1 MAKFHSVSIFV
12 LFAIISMSMV
22 SGIFSNQ
29 NNVAFAQEMELK
41 KIDVFTGEW
50 CHPDGLETPK
60 TIHVGILLN
69 NIGKIDM
76 KAGEYEA
83 DFWYV
88 IWSDDV
94 NFIEDGLPPVG
105 FPNGFVKQISSEYIE
120 EHYYE
125 VRMIGM
131 FFANMDLSLFPF
143 ETIPLTIEV
152 EPDTPC
158 YTDSIVFE
166 YDADTSGVDS
176 RAYVPGWNIG
186 DVSFEAMEH
195 YYEGY
200 DLTYARFVAQF
211 DIERPLTSSVMNILF
226 PVFMITALSVMVFWI
241 PENYT
246 PRIYL
251 SAPLLLALVYLHT
264 GAMKDLPP
272 LAYLTIYDKVMFINF
287 ALFANT
293 ILSLAL
299 QMRFHVNG
307 QELLIKKVNS
317 IQRYLIP
324 VIALVL
330 GLILWNL

>member
-1 MAKFHSVSIFV
+1 
-12 LFAIISMSMV
+12 MSLV

-29 NNVAFAQEMELK
+29 NNVVFAQENRLK
-41 KIDVFTGEW
+41 EIDIFTGEW
-50 CHPDGLETPK
+50 CDPDGLETPK
-60 TIHVGILLN
+60 TIHIGILLN

-94 NFIEDGLPPVG
+94 NFIEEGLPPVG
-105 FPNGFVKQISSEYIE
+105 FPNGFIKQISSEYVE

-166 YDADTSGVDS
+166 YDAETSGVDS
-176 RAYVPGWNIG
+176 RAYVPGWSMKNS
-186 DVSFEAMEH
+186 SFESMEH

-211 DIERPLTSSVMNILF
+211 DIERPMTSS
-226 PVFMITALSVMVFWI
+226 ITS
-241 PENYT
+241 
-246 PRIYL
+246 
-251 SAPLLLALVYLHT
+251 
-264 GAMKDLPP
+264 
-272 LAYLTIYDKVMFINF
+272 
-287 ALFANT
+287 
-293 ILSLAL
+293 
-299 QMRFHVNG
+299 
-307 QELLIKKVNS
+307 
-317 IQRYLIP
+317 
-324 VIALVL
+324 
-330 GLILWNL
+330 

>member
-1 MAKFHSVSIFV
+1 M
-12 LFAIISMSMV
+12 
-22 SGIFSNQ
+22 
-29 NNVAFAQEMELK
+29 
-41 KIDVFTGEW
+41 
-50 CHPDGLETPK
+50 
-60 TIHVGILLN
+60 
-69 NIGKIDM
+69 
-76 KAGEYEA
+76 
-83 DFWYV
+83 
-88 IWSDDV
+88 
-94 NFIEDGLPPVG
+94 G

-176 RAYVPGWNIG
+176 RAYVPGWTMKNA
-186 DVSFEAMEH
+186 SFESMEH

-211 DIERPLTSSVMNILF
+211 DIERPMTSSIMNILF
-226 PVFMITALSVMVFWI
+226 PVIMISALSMMVFWI

-293 ILSLAL
+293 ILSLAI
-299 QMRFHVNG
+299 QMRLHVHGN
-307 QELLIKKVNS
+307 ELLIRRVNR

-324 VIALVL
+324 VIAGVL